1 VRALLPLQ
9 EQMVGLYAEGLLV
22 LLAAVGA
29 VLLIVSVN
37 LANLSLARST
47 ARVRESAIRIAL
59 GASRARLVR
68 QALTASALRA
78 WLGGAL
84 GARPGVRAV
93 GPESAG
99 QERAR
104 GSAAPE

>member
-47 ARVRESAIRIAL
+47 ARVRESAIRIAGSKPRPPGEA
-59 GASRARLVR
+59 GAHGERSTGLAGRCARC
-68 QALTASALRA
+68 
-78 WLGGAL
+78 
-84 GARPGVRAV
+84 
-93 GPESAG
+93 
-99 QERAR
+99 
-104 GSAAPE
+104 